1 MIKAVLTGHSRGLG
15 QALARELVGRGV
27 AVLGI
32 ARQATGRLPGVQ
44 EVALDLADLP
54 GLESWLASGALADF
68 YADARQALLINNAGC
83 LQPMGRAG
91 GLASGDMA
99 GALAV
104 NVGAPLLLS
113 NAFLR
118 DVRAGDRRLLHV
130 SSGAAR
136 QAYAGWSVYCASKAA
151 LDRHAESLAL
161 EGHAGLRVASV
172 APGVIDTDM
181 QGEIRAADPAGF
193 PLQARFVALK
203 ANGQLTQ
210 PADAARRLI
219 DCLLG
224 PRFGERVLADL
235 RED

>member
-1 MIKAVLTGHSRGLG
+1 MIKALLTGHSRGLG
-15 QALARELVGRGV
+15 EALARELLGRGI

-32 ARQATGRLPGVQ
+32 ARQTSGRQPGVV
-44 EVALDLADLP
+44 EVALDLGDLP
-54 GLESWLASGALADF
+54 GLERWLASGALADF
-68 YADARQALLINNAGC
+68 FANARQALLINNAGR
-83 LQPMGRAG
+83 LQPLGRAG
-91 GLASGDMA
+91 ELAAGAIA

-104 NVGAPLLLS
+104 NVGAPLLLA
-113 NAFLR
+113 NAFLGQ
-118 DVRAGDRRLLHV
+118 VRAVDRRLLHV

-136 QAYAGWSVYCASKAA
+136 QAYHGWSVYCAAKAA
-151 LDRHAESLAL
+151 LDRHAEAVAL
-161 EGHAGLRVASV
+161 EGHAGFRVASV

-203 ANGQLTQ
+203 ANGQLTP
-210 PADAARRLI
+210 PADAARRLV
-219 DCLLG
+219 DFVLG